1 MNGQILKQII
11 ERSGIRTNA
20 FAEKM
25 GISPQSLNSVFNSS
39 DVKSGTIEKV
49 ASVLGVPVCT
59 LYGDENLLNYQTKN
73 NIGGDNIV
81 EIGSY
86 DALKKRDEQI
96 DRLLTIIEKMQG
108 K

>member
-1 MNGQILKQII
+1 MTGRQLKQII

-25 GISPQSLNSVFNSS
+25 GISPQSLNSVFNSA

-49 ASVLGVPVCT
+49 AEVMGVPIAT
-59 LYGDENLLNYQTKN
+59 MYGDINAPVAFGNS
-73 NIGGDNIV
+73 GDNSV
-81 EIGSY
+81 NGVGVPY
-86 DALKKRDEQI
+86 DALRKRDEQI
-96 DRLLTIIEKMQG
+96 DRLLNIIEKMQE

>member
-1 MNGQILKQII
+1 MNGQVLKQTI

-25 GISPQSLNSVFNSS
+25 GISPQSLNSIFNSA
-39 DVKSGTIEKV
+39 DVKSGTLEKV
-49 ASVLGVPVCT
+49 ASVLGVPVCA
-59 LYGDENLLNYQTKN
+59 LYGDENLVNYQTKN

-81 EIGSY
+81 ELGGY

-96 DRLLTIIEKMQG
+96 DRLLSIIERMQE